1 MQQQIFFVAGHIDHD
16 QGRDDFRIGGFV
28 QTGTLQ
34 QAQQYIAEKQ
44 RTSQNKLRLYQLTEM
59 EV

>member
-1 MQQQIFFVAGHIDHD
+1 MQQQIFFVAGHVDRDED
-16 QGRDDFRIGGFV
+16 QEEFRIGGFV

-44 RTSQNKLRLYQLTEM
+44 RTSQNKLRLYQLTEL